1 ESDERECRADLEDP
15 GGRLTAGYRPPRR
28 RRHVHAAAD
37 GIRRPRRDQRGGE
50 HRSGGHGRPLRR
62 VLCRRSGEGPAR
74 ADEVRQPGQGDV
86 LRNQPD
92 AGEARAVPDGKDLS
106 RAAPPAGSDLAV
118 GRNPRRGGDAR
129 VRRPAVIRAVV
140 AGAGGRMGSR
150 VLAALREEKDF
161 AVTGAFERAGS
172 EHVGRDADGIA
183 IVAGI
188 DDALGKGADVVIDFT
203 APSASLQHASVCAA
217 RGVAL
222 VIGTTGFAAEQKND
236 LRTAARRIPLVLA
249 PNMSVGVNVLF
260 RLVAEAARALGS
272 AYEVEIVEMH
282 HRMKRDAPSGTAL
295 RLAEIA
301 AEALGPGPE
310 QSFVY
315 ARHGDTGPRKKGSI
329 GLQSL
334 P

>member
-1 ESDERECRADLEDP
+1 M
-15 GGRLTAGYRPPRR
+15 
-28 RRHVHAAAD
+28 
-37 GIRRPRRDQRGGE
+37 
-50 HRSGGHGRPLRR
+50 
-62 VLCRRSGEGPAR
+62 
-74 ADEVRQPGQGDV
+74 
-86 LRNQPD
+86 
-92 AGEARAVPDGKDLS
+92 
-106 RAAPPAGSDLAV
+106 
-118 GRNPRRGGDAR
+118 
-129 VRRPAVIRAVV
+129 IRAVV

-150 VLAALREEKDF
+150 ILAALREEKDF

-183 IVAGI
+183 IMAGI
-188 DDALGKGADVVIDFT
+188 EDALGKGADVVIDFT
-203 APSASLQHASVCAA
+203 APSASLQHASVCAG
-217 RGVAL
+217 RGIAL

-236 LRTAARRIPLVLA
+236 LRAAARRIPLLLA

-260 RLVAEAARALGS
+260 RLVAEAARALGP

-282 HRMKRDAPSGTAL
+282 HRTKRDAPSGTAA

-301 AEALGPGPE
+301 AEALGLGVE

-334 P
+334 RGGDVVGEHTVHFLADGERLELTHEATSRDNFARGAIRAARWIAGRKPGFYDMQDVLGLRT

>member
-1 ESDERECRADLEDP
+1 M
-15 GGRLTAGYRPPRR
+15 
-28 RRHVHAAAD
+28 
-37 GIRRPRRDQRGGE
+37 
-50 HRSGGHGRPLRR
+50 
-62 VLCRRSGEGPAR
+62 
-74 ADEVRQPGQGDV
+74 
-86 LRNQPD
+86 
-92 AGEARAVPDGKDLS
+92 
-106 RAAPPAGSDLAV
+106 
-118 GRNPRRGGDAR
+118 
-129 VRRPAVIRAVV
+129 IRAVV

-310 QSFVY
+310 QSFVN

-334 P
+334 RGGDVVGEHTVHFLADGERLELTHEATSRDNFARGAVRAARWLAGRKPGFYDMQDVLGLRT